1 MKGLRTHYIQR
12 YHSVRSCQENE
23 SINNSI
29 ACQISTDR
37 EVRSYFRS
45 IIHPSLHLFIHT
57 WFHSD
62 HKFFSSINP
71 LRSHMFLPLRTDCM
85 SNICSIHFLLPSPP
99 LPLST
104 LLPLTL
110 PLHLFTSPYLN
121 SVCVKTSNTLKE
133 QQLQQTNARQCNED
147 IESQEHGMFLS
158 TCDPSNADSGKGP
171 M

>member
-99 LPLST
+99 LPFLSQHSSLSPSLST
-104 LLPLTL
+104 SSHLPISTQYVSKLVTPSRSNNYSKQMQGNAMRTL
-110 PLHLFTSPYLN
+110 NRKNMGCS
-121 SVCVKTSNTLKE
+121 
-133 QQLQQTNARQCNED
+133 
-147 IESQEHGMFLS
+147 
-158 TCDPSNADSGKGP
+158 
-171 M
+171 